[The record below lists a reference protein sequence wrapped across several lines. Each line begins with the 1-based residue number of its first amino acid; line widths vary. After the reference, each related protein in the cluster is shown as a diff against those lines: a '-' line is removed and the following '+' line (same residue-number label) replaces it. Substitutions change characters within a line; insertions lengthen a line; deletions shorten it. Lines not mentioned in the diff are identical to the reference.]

1 MAGGPA
7 QFLGNTVGEAAA
19 FAAGLAVSPLLHPV
33 VQTLTN
39 EAWSLDPTRPI
50 DPDSVAALVAQGAVL
65 LGTGSAEAN
74 LSGISDK
81 RFAELVYL
89 ARRAP
94 TYAEAQDLRRR
105 SKITHDQL
113 LHAFAKEQ
121 IEEQYWD
128 ALADLV
134 DDRLDPAVVAT
145 AIQRTLLP
153 NDGILPSQPS
163 TDGSNVPPMPG
174 VDLDPFAEAAA
185 SGINEDRL
193 KVLARLVGLPA
204 SPDLAARMHFRKII
218 TLGAFNQAILE
229 GNTRG
234 EWAPFLLEAFRD
246 ILTNGQYAEGQLR
259 GFLTAPERRALT
271 DQHGLSHT
279 DSDLL
284 YNLSGRSIPVH
295 QILTGLARGGTFDG
309 PIDQIP
315 PAFLQSLQRG
325 NLRPEYFNLAYA
337 NRYSYESPFV
347 MRSLVQAGDLTEQE
361 AHDDLLALGW
371 RPDRAAS
378 VSKAWGVKAATGTK
392 ANPWV
397 AKAEQQWWTAAHKAF
412 VKDGTPRSVIEPI
425 MLTFVPVLADRDAI
439 FQWWTDERAVAAGT
453 PPGP

>member
-19 FAAGLAVSPLLHPV
+19 FAAGLAVAPLLHPV

-50 DPDSVAALVAQGAVL
+50 DPNSVAALVAQGAVL
-65 LGTGSAEAN
+65 LDLGSKEAS
-74 LSGISDK
+74 LTGISGK
-81 RFAELVYL
+81 RFAELVTL
-89 ARRAP
+89 AQRAP

-105 SKITHDQL
+105 NKITPEQL
-113 LHAFAKEQ
+113 THSFKKAQ
-121 IEEQYWD
+121 IEEQYWS

-145 AIQRTLLP
+145 AVQRTLLP
-153 NDGILPSQPS
+153 NNGILPSQPS

-174 VDLDPFAEAAA
+174 VDIDPFEEAAA
-185 SGINEDRL
+185 SGIDADRF

-234 EWAPFLLEAFRD
+234 EWAPFLLQAFRD

-259 GFLTAPERRALT
+259 GFLTAPERRAKT
-271 DQHGLSHT
+271 AQHGMSDA

-284 YNLSGRSIPVH
+284 YDLSGRSIPVH
-295 QILTGLARGGTFDG
+295 QITTGLARGGVFDG
-309 PIDQIP
+309 PIDTIP
-315 PAFLQSLQRG
+315 KAYLQSLQRG

-337 NRYSYESPFV
+337 NRYTYESVFV
-347 MRSLVQAGDLTEQE
+347 MRALVEAGDLSE
-361 AHDDLLALGW
+361 ADAHQDLLDIGW
-371 RPDRAAS
+371 RPDRAKS
-378 VSKAWGVKAATGTK
+378 VSAAWGKKAGTAK
-392 ANPWV
+392 GNPWV

-412 VKDGTPRSVIEPI
+412 VKQAVPRTAIEPV
-425 MLTFVPVLADRDAI
+425 MLTFVPDLAERDAI
-439 FQWWTDERAVAAGT
+439 FQWWTNEIAVDAGVPPAA
-453 PPGP
+453 